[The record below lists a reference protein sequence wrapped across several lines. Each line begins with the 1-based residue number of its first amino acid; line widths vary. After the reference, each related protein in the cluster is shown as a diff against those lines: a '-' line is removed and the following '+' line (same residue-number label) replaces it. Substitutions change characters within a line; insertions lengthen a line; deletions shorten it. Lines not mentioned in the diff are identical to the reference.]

1 MKQVKLDFL
10 EFSGGDPSYWINQSE
25 RYFWRHGIIAEDQV
39 AFATFHLEG
48 HAQIWYQCLFEDE
61 ESYLGKSLESVH

>member
-1 MKQVKLDFL
+1 MKLDFL